1 MGPVR
6 EAIERAVGEDGIV
19 EEGDPLV
26 HRPVAGDDR
35 GGPTRTGLLA
45 VWTSPGLVDTAVKGL
60 GDTLLGF
67 RPVSAEQARGYQ
79 G

>member
-1 MGPVR
+1 VKQKGPLC
-6 EAIERAVGEDGIV
+6 ALKG
-19 EEGDPLV
+19 
-26 HRPVAGDDR
+26 
-35 GGPTRTGLLA
+35 
-45 VWTSPGLVDTAVKGL
+45 WTSPGLVDTAVKGL

>member
-1 MGPVR
+1 MK
-6 EAIERAVGEDGIV
+6 
-19 EEGDPLV
+19 
-26 HRPVAGDDR
+26 
-35 GGPTRTGLLA
+35 
-45 VWTSPGLVDTAVKGL
+45 WTSPGLVDTAVKGL